1 MNMEKIPPQYQEDIR
16 KASDFLKNEGCKTV
30 FLFGSMVTGKICE
43 TSDIDLGVKGLPP
56 EKFFTVYSKLYTN
69 LNNDFHLVDF
79 DFENDFFT
87 LLKRQG
93 EVVEIG

>member
-1 MNMEKIPPQYQEDIR
+1 MNIAGIPQKYQEDIE
-16 KASDFLKNEGCKTV
+16 KASIFLKNEGCKTV

-43 TSDIDLGVKGLPP
+43 NSDIDLGVKGLPP
-56 EKFFTVYSKLYTN
+56 EKFFSVYSKLYMN

-79 DFENDFFT
+79 DCENDFFT
-87 LLKRQG
+87 LLERQG